1 MKFDFFKKKREPENL
16 KEILA
21 QFKELKK
28 NFEKISKEIEKLKKE
43 NQFSLQKIGIL
54 RFNPFKEVG
63 GNQSFSLAI
72 LDGNDDGVVITSL
85 FTREGNRV
93 YGKPIKKGQSEHL
106 LTEEEKKAIEIAK
119 YGNKNRKLNHQAAG
133 SSNFGSH

>member
-119 YGNKNRKLNHQAAG
+119 YGNKNRKLNHQATG